1 MPTSQGTKIFYA
13 ENLLK
18 VADNIREVKPTL
30 MVSVPRLYEKIY
42 GKILNN
48 VSGNSFMKQK
58 IFWWAVNVGKK
69 CIRKEADAK
78 KIGPILSMQRKNAD
92 KLVYGKIKEQVGG
105 KLRYFVSGGAPLPKD
120 IGEFFNAIGVTI
132 LEGYGLTET
141 SPVISVNRLERNKV
155 GTVGPALPGVQVDI
169 AHDGEIIIKGKNIMK
184 GYYKEEAA
192 TNELF
197 DRDGWFHTGDIGEID
212 DDGYIKITDRKRN
225 IIVTAGGKNVAPA
238 PMENIFVASKWIE
251 QAVII
256 GDKQKW
262 LSALI
267 VPAFSTLELWAKNE
281 GIQWK
286 SSEELIKLPAV
297 KKIYDQ
303 VVLESMDGFAQFEK
317 VRKYTLLSEEFSIEK
332 GELTPSLKIKRN
344 VVMKDYENIINE
356 LYGGAKK

>member
-1 MPTSQGTKIFYA
+1 
-13 ENLLK
+13 
-18 VADNIREVKPTL
+18 
-30 MVSVPRLYEKIY
+30 
-42 GKILNN
+42 
-48 VSGNSFMKQK
+48 
-58 IFWWAVNVGKK
+58 
-69 CIRKEADAK
+69 
-78 KIGPILSMQRKNAD
+78 MQRKYAD
-92 KLVYGKIKEQVGG
+92 KLVYCKIKEQVGG
-105 KLRYFVSGGAPLPKD
+105 KLRYFVSGGAPLPKE

-141 SPVISVNRLERNKV
+141 SPVISVNLFQRNKV

-169 AHDGEIIIKGKNIMK
+169 AHDGEIIVKGKNIMK

-192 TNELF
+192 TKELF

-212 DDGYIKITDRKRN
+212 EDGYIKITDRKRN

-238 PMENIFVASKWIE
+238 PMENILVASKWIE

-262 LSALI
+262 VAALI

-281 GIQWK
+281 GIEWN
-286 SSEELIKLPAV
+286 SAEELIKLPAV

-317 VRKYTLLSEEFSIEK
+317 VRKYSLLSEEFTIEK

-344 VVMKDYENIINE
+344 VVMKDYENTIFE
-356 LYGGAKK
+356 LYGGVKK